1 MNLPSDKRAGMAV
14 LLALGFAI
22 PASIAVAADSP
33 APASEDKKKDD
44 AKVVEMEKFEVVGSR
59 IKRTE
64 VEGPQPVFTFTTA
77 DIQSRGF
84 TSLGEFMQRLSFNSG
99 TANSTV
105 QTASFTRGAATANP
119 RGLGSGR
126 FLVLINGRRAATY
139 PLTTGPQTLGY
150 NASVFDFNSIP
161 LGAIDQ
167 LEFLKDGASAIYGSD
182 AVTGVLNIKLKR
194 NFQGLSVDY
203 LAGNTTGG
211 HDMFFQEANV
221 TAGAKSD
228 KTQVMATVSY
238 RSSNSTFIRDYQRS
252 RTTDYLG
259 VSGDTNKALN
269 QNSTLNFPA
278 NVTLTAAQ
286 AAAAG
291 LPPPPG
297 TATSA
302 TYVIAGGVPTANATK
317 SQFVPYTSTTIPNAN
332 RYDFAQTY
340 QLFPDTTYLNSF
352 VSARHD
358 FSENLYAFG
367 QLVYSGN
374 MTHYAFT
381 PSVIQSTQNPGT
393 APSGTLAVSATNP
406 YNPFGI
412 QLTNFLLRTNFGPP
426 RLYDVESTGA
436 SGLAGIGGKIN
447 EDWSWEIG
455 ATFAQSSVASVGRN
469 QIRAV
474 DLQNALN
481 GTTRTTAM
489 NPFGPSDNPA
499 IVNALFTVSN
509 SVYKNKGQIY
519 DANLTGK
526 LFEIEG
532 REVGIA
538 VGGEL
543 RKEILRH
550 DPDTQAYVGSGG
562 GTPFKGSRNVKSGYL
577 EITAP
582 VLKQVEVQL
591 ATRYEKYSD
600 FGDTTKPK
608 VGAKFRPLD
617 WLVIRGSFSQSFKA
631 PDLGTLYTAQ
641 TTSFTSTVLA
651 DPKRPSDPPVQ
662 MKTVSGGNPNL
673 QPEEADIWY
682 GGIVVDVPRVKGL
695 EFTADYFK
703 FELTNLINSPS
714 AANVLA
720 NEDRIPGSVIRDTSV
735 PAPGPILNL
744 RTVPFNVATQ
754 VYEGVDLGLT
764 YRLNGTRFG
773 DFKFE
778 TAWTRIIS
786 LTKDLGFGNGA
797 FEYVGTYNNPK
808 WNGNAGVSWEKEDWA
823 AAVGWNYYGSYYNDG
838 YTALGWFEA
847 AEQVYSAQIAYRGFK
862 GVRVTLGVQN
872 LFNNEPPFNGRETS
886 SFDQGT
892 YGWLAAGRTVTIKV
906 AKDF

>member
-1 MNLPSDKRAGMAV
+1 MNLPSHKRGKMAFWSV
-14 LLALGFAI
+14 IGLAV
-22 PASIAVAADSP
+22 PAALATAADTP
-33 APASEDKKKDD
+33 AAGGEDKKKNDL
-44 AKVVEMEKFEVVGSR
+44 VEMEKFEVVGSR
-59 IKRTE
+59 IKRAD

-77 DIQSRGF
+77 DIQSKGF
-84 TSLGEFMQRLSFNSG
+84 TTLGDFMQRLSFNSG
-99 TANSTV
+99 TANSTI

-161 LGAIDQ
+161 LGAVDQ

-182 AVTGVLNIKLKR
+182 AVTGVLNIKLKK
-194 NFQGLSVDY
+194 NFQGLTVDY
-203 LAGNTTGG
+203 LAGNSTGG

-252 RTTDYLG
+252 RTTDYLT
-259 VSGDTNKALN
+259 VSGGDTNKALN

-286 AAAAG
+286 AASLG

-302 TYVIAGGVPTANATK
+302 TYVISGGSPTANPTR

-340 QLFPDTTYLNSF
+340 QLFPDTEYMNSF

-374 MTHYAFT
+374 VTHYSFT
-381 PSVIQSTQNPGT
+381 PSVIQSTQNPGSS
-393 APSGTLAVSATNP
+393 PSGTLAISASNP

-426 RLYDVESTGA
+426 RLFDVESNGA
-436 SGLAGIGGKIN
+436 SGLVGLGGNIN
-447 EDWSWEIG
+447 QDWSWEVG
-455 ATFAQSSVASVGRN
+455 ATFAQNSVTSVSRN

-481 GTTRTTAM
+481 GTTRATAM
-489 NPFGPSDNPA
+489 NPFGPSDDPSV
-499 IVNALFTVSN
+499 VNRLFTVSN
-509 SVYKNKGQIY
+509 SAYKNQGQIY
-519 DANLTGK
+519 DASLTGK
-526 LFEIEG
+526 LFEIDG
-532 REVGIA
+532 REVGLA
-538 VGGEL
+538 VGAEL
-543 RKEILRH
+543 RKEMLRH

-562 GTPFKGSRNVKSGYL
+562 GTPFQGKRTVKSIYA
-577 EITAP
+577 ETTIP

-591 ATRYEKYSD
+591 AGRHERYSD
-600 FGDTTKPK
+600 FGTTTKPK
-608 VGAKFRPLD
+608 IGAKFRPLD
-617 WLVIRGSFSQSFKA
+617 WLVLRGSFSQSFKA
-631 PDLGTLYTAQ
+631 PDLGSLYTAQ
-641 TTSFTSTVLA
+641 TTSFSSTVLS

-662 MKTVSGGNPNL
+662 MKTVSGGNPDL
-673 QPEEADIWY
+673 KPEDADIWY
-682 GGIVVDVPRVKGL
+682 GGIVVDVPGVKGL

-703 FELTNLINSPS
+703 FELSNLINSPS
-714 AANVLA
+714 ATSVLI
-720 NEDRIPGSVIRDTSV
+720 NEDRIPGSVVRDNTAST
-735 PAPGPILNL
+735 PGPILYL
-744 RTVPFNVATQ
+744 RTVPFNVAKQ
-754 VYEGVDLGLT
+754 NYEGIDLSLA
-764 YRLNGTRFG
+764 YKLSGTRFG
-773 DFKFE
+773 DFEFE
-778 TAWTRIIS
+778 TQWTRILS
-786 LTKDLGFGNGA
+786 LEKDLGFGNGF
-797 FEYVGTYNNPK
+797 FEYVDTYNNPK
-808 WNGNAGVSWEKEDWA
+808 WNGNAAISWEKGDWRA
-823 AAVGWNYYGSYYNDG
+823 NVAWNYYGSYYNDG
-838 YTALGWFEA
+838 YTVAGWYEHG
-847 AEQVYSAQIAYRGFK
+847 EEVYSTSVSYRGFK
-862 GVRVTLGVQN
+862 GIIIAVGVQN

-892 YGWLAAGRTVTIKV
+892 YGWLAAGRTATVKITKE
-906 AKDF
+906 F